1 MVVGLWQ
8 IQFHDWLVE
17 LKVSPDDDDPCFL
30 ALFLRVEEFELG
42 IGDTAIVRV
51 YVGRFSSIGLANEL
65 DEAFTGIDLLTQP
78 PDPAWTYQNYLEML
92 PEFGLADSFDLDY
105 VLDRVG
111 QFLAIDH
118 PARYREEKRR
128 EAEMY
133 KRWREHPDERPSFL
147 RRKRET
153 A

>member
-1 MVVGLWQ
+1 MTDRPLYESMMAAGTLDRR
-8 IQFHDWLVE
+8 HE
-17 LKVSPDDDDPCFL
+17 LALMRYAACREAARKAGWRCSSDDPAFL
-30 ALFLRVEEFELG
+30 TAQYAFFHGNFYFHVKEL
-42 IGDTAIVRV
+42 V
-51 YVGRFSSIGLANEL
+51 
-65 DEAFTGIDLLTQP
+65 DLLTQP